1 MKGIE
6 KYDNLSE
13 VIPKLLPVLREA
25 IQSEFLEIKE
35 INRECEKFIE
45 TCERFPD
52 LKNARYV
59 IFSQHIKKN
68 EHKNE
73 LFAFIDEEGKIIR
86 HITGRDMEL
95 YGLLGSCSNLHV
107 SEEFEEQQRYC
118 NGDECRH

>member
-6 KYDNLSE
+6 KYDNLRDI
-13 VIPKLLPVLREA
+13 VPKLYPVLAEA

-35 INRECEKFIE
+35 INRECEKFIA

-52 LKNARYV
+52 LKKAKYV

-73 LFAFIDEEGKIIR
+73 LFAFIDQEGNIIR
-86 HITGRDMEL
+86 HITGQEMEL
-95 YGLLGSCSNLHV
+95 YGLLSSCTNLHV
-107 SEEFEEQQRYC
+107 SEEYQMQQRHC
-118 NGDECRH
+118 TTEECRH